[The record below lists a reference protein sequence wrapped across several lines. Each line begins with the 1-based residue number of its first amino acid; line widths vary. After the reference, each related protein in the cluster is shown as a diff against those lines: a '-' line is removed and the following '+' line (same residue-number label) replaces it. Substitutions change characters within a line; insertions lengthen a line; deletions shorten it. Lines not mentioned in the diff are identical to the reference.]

1 LTIKAEDIV
10 DEETL
15 RAWLETRPAADAQ
28 VIALRVALRTVPLV
42 LPVNLKSTGIH
53 KADAQNLTLAS
64 FRAIFISWAASKYP
78 AHDMMKAAAGA
89 AAGAA
94 AFAADPASRA
104 ARSEE
109 RRVGKECRSR
119 WSPYH

>member
-53 KADAQNLTLAS
+53 KAEIG
-64 FRAIFISWAASKYP
+64 RA
-78 AHDMMKAAAGA
+78 H
-89 AAGAA
+89 
-94 AFAADPASRA
+94 
-104 ARSEE
+104 
-109 RRVGKECRSR
+109 V
-119 WSPYH
+119 